1 MWRDLELRELRI
13 FLTLADELH
22 FGRTAERLGI
32 SQPGVSEAVRIL
44 ESRLGI
50 KVFDRTSRRVR
61 LTPAGEALRSSL
73 VPALA
78 ALDQALAQ
86 TSELSRSVRGL
97 LRVGFVLTT
106 EGPALS
112 RLVAAFQAR
121 YPACEV
127 RLTEVETFDAYRPL
141 RRDDI
146 DVLCNWLAVDEP
158 DLTAGTAFAR
168 YQRALVVAPAHRLAG
183 QPAVSVEELAGE
195 EVALLPPSTPA
206 AVYDLLIPPRTP
218 SGRPI
223 RRTQPAQTVNEVLSL
238 VARGLIVH
246 PTSSTIPIFNRDDVV
261 LVPISDLPPLPLGLV
276 WCTSREDPRIRALN
290 DIASSMAAGAP
301 PLGGAHN
308 HARLT
313 TRLTMRVN
321 FRASADRRGHLGQ
334 TQQCRTSDAR
344 AFPQRHRRP
353 ASSQQTGLSPR
364 CRGHRPAVT
373 NPSLNE
379 FCSNC
384 FASSRRSVGLDVMGE
399 RDKVAGYAFISY
411 VREDAS
417 RVDQI
422 QRRLEA
428 AGIRVWR
435 DTRELWPGEDWG
447 KR

>member
-13 FLTLADELH
+13 FLALADELH

-44 ESRLGI
+44 ESRLGV

-61 LTPAGEALRSSL
+61 LTPAGEALRRDL
-73 VPALA
+73 TPALA
-78 ALDQALAQ
+78 ALDRALAR
-86 TSELSRSVRGL
+86 TSELSRAVRGL

-112 RLVAAFQAR
+112 RLVSAFQAR

-183 QPAVSVEELAGE
+183 QPTVSIEELADE

-261 LVPISDLPPLPLGLV
+261 LIPIGDLPPLPLGLV
-276 WCTSREDPRIRALN
+276 WCTSRENPRIRALN
-290 DIASSMAAGAP
+290 DIAGSMTAP
-301 PLGGAHN
+301 A
-308 HARLT
+308 
-313 TRLTMRVN
+313 
-321 FRASADRRGHLGQ
+321 
-334 TQQCRTSDAR
+334 
-344 AFPQRHRRP
+344 
-353 ASSQQTGLSPR
+353 
-364 CRGHRPAVT
+364 
-373 NPSLNE
+373 
-379 FCSNC
+379 
-384 FASSRRSVGLDVMGE
+384 
-399 RDKVAGYAFISY
+399 
-411 VREDAS
+411 
-417 RVDQI
+417 
-422 QRRLEA
+422 
-428 AGIRVWR
+428 
-435 DTRELWPGEDWG
+435 
-447 KR
+447 